1 MQPLIYKERIQRW
14 GFKQSMFV
22 SLIFHGVVIF
32 GVSFVV
38 IQQPWKFNEEVIV
51 NIRFANGEFDMRG
64 SSNNGLDLLQ
74 KNNQQVAMVSK
85 DSSSQDQSQ
94 LSVRRLESNSTL
106 ESYETIYLN
115 AWQRKVETAGY
126 YEISRKDIIQGNF
139 KVQIRSIIDSVG
151 NLIGVDILKS
161 SGNSSIDALA
171 LKILQQSAPFEPFPQ
186 DMAVNYQ
193 QLEIIRDWNF
203 TILSNANT
211 SF

>member
-51 NIRFANGEFDMRG
+51 NIRFANGEFDMRC

-126 YEISRKDIIQGNF
+126 YEISRKDITQGNF
-139 KVQIRSIIDSVG
+139 KVQIRSIIDSMG
-151 NLIGVDILKS
+151 NLIGADILKS
-161 SGNSSIDALA
+161 SGNSSMDALA
-171 LKILQQSAPFEPFPQ
+171 LKILQQSAPFQPFPQ

-203 TILSNANT
+203 TNS
-211 SF
+211 

>member
-74 KNNQQVAMVSK
+74 KNYQQVAMVSK

-126 YEISRKDIIQGNF
+126 YEISRKDITQGNF
-139 KVQIRSIIDSVG
+139 KVQIRSIIDSMG
-151 NLIGVDILKS
+151 NLIGADILKS
-161 SGNSSIDALA
+161 SGNSSMDALA
-171 LKILQQSAPFEPFPQ
+171 LKILQQSAPFQPFPQ

-203 TILSNANT
+203 TNS
-211 SF
+211 

>member
-22 SLIFHGVVIF
+22 TLIFHGVVIF

-126 YEISRKDIIQGNF
+126 YEISRKDITQGNF
-139 KVQIRSIIDSVG
+139 KVQIRSIIDSMG
-151 NLIGVDILKS
+151 NLIGADILKS
-161 SGNSSIDALA
+161 SGNSSMDALA
-171 LKILQQSAPFEPFPQ
+171 LKILQQSAPFQPFPQ

-203 TILSNANT
+203 TNS
-211 SF
+211 

>member
-14 GFKQSMFV
+14 GFKQSMLV

-32 GVSFVV
+32 GISFVV
-38 IQQPWKFNEEVIV
+38 LQQPWEFNEEVIV
-51 NIRFANGEFDMRG
+51 NIRFANEEFDMQG
-64 SSNNGLDLLQ
+64 SSNNGLDSFQ
-74 KNNQQVAMVSK
+74 KNNQQVAMISK

-94 LSVRRLESNSTL
+94 FSVRRLESNSTL

-115 AWQRKVETAGY
+115 AWQRRVETAGY

-139 KVQIRSIIDSVG
+139 KVQIRTIIDSMG
-151 NLIGVDILKS
+151 NLIGADILKS
-161 SGNSSIDALA
+161 SGDSSMDALA

-203 TILSNANT
+203 TNS
-211 SF
+211 

>member
-14 GFKQSMFV
+14 GFKQSMLV

-32 GVSFVV
+32 GISFVV
-38 IQQPWKFNEEVIV
+38 MQQPWEFNEEVIV
-51 NIRFANGEFDMRG
+51 NIRFANEEFDMQG
-64 SSNNGLDLLQ
+64 SSNNGLDSLQ
-74 KNNQQVAMVSK
+74 KNNQQVAIVSK

-94 LSVRRLESNSTL
+94 FSVRRLESNSTL

-126 YEISRKDIIQGNF
+126 YEISRKNMTQGNF
-139 KVQIRSIIDSVG
+139 KVQIRSIIDSMG
-151 NLIGVDILKS
+151 NLIGAEILKS
-161 SGNSSIDALA
+161 SGNLSMDALA

-186 DMAVNYQ
+186 DMAANYQ

-203 TILSNANT
+203 TNS
-211 SF
+211 

>member
-32 GVSFVV
+32 GISFVV
-38 IQQPWKFNEEVIV
+38 MQQPWEFNEEVIV
-51 NIRFANGEFDMRG
+51 NIRFANEEFDMQG
-64 SSNNGLDLLQ
+64 SSNNSLDSLQ
-74 KNNQQVAMVSK
+74 NNNQQVAMVSK
-85 DSSSQDQSQ
+85 DSSSQDQSKF
-94 LSVRRLESNSTL
+94 SVRRLESNSTL

-126 YEISRKDIIQGNF
+126 YEISRKDITQGNF
-139 KVQIRSIIDSVG
+139 KVQIRSIIDSMG
-151 NLIGVDILKS
+151 NLIGADILKS
-161 SGNSSIDALA
+161 SGNSSMDALA

-203 TILSNANT
+203 TNS
-211 SF
+211 

>member
-64 SSNNGLDLLQ
+64 SSINGLDLLQ

-126 YEISRKDIIQGNF
+126 YEISRKDITQGNF
-139 KVQIRSIIDSVG
+139 KVQIRSIIDSMG
-151 NLIGVDILKS
+151 NLIGADILKS
-161 SGNSSIDALA
+161 SGNSSMDALA
-171 LKILQQSAPFEPFPQ
+171 LKILQQSAPFQPFPQ

-203 TILSNANT
+203 TNS
-211 SF
+211 

>member
-14 GFKQSMFV
+14 GFKQSMLV

-32 GVSFVV
+32 GIGFVV
-38 IQQPWKFNEEVIV
+38 IQKPWEFNEEVIV
-51 NIRFANGEFDMRG
+51 NIRFANEEFDMQG
-64 SSNNGLDLLQ
+64 SSNNGLDSLQ
-74 KNNQQVAMVSK
+74 KNNQQVAMVLK

-94 LSVRRLESNSTL
+94 FSVRRLESNSTL

-203 TILSNANT
+203 TNS
-211 SF
+211 

>member
-74 KNNQQVAMVSK
+74 KNYQQVAMVSK

-126 YEISRKDIIQGNF
+126 YEISRKDITQGNF
-139 KVQIRSIIDSVG
+139 KVQIRSIIDSMW
-151 NLIGVDILKS
+151 NLIGADILKS
-161 SGNSSIDALA
+161 SGNSSMDALA
-171 LKILQQSAPFEPFPQ
+171 LKILQQSAPFQPFPQ

-203 TILSNANT
+203 TNS
-211 SF
+211 

>member
-1 MQPLIYKERIQRW
+1 MQSLIYKGRIQRW

-32 GVSFVV
+32 GISFVV
-38 IQQPWKFNEEVIV
+38 IQQPWEFNEEVIV
-51 NIRFANGEFDMRG
+51 NIRFANGEFDMPG
-64 SSNNGLDLLQ
+64 SSNNGLDSLQ

-94 LSVRRLESNSTL
+94 FSVRRLESNSTL

-126 YEISRKDIIQGNF
+126 YEISRKDITQGNF
-139 KVQIRSIIDSVG
+139 KLQIRSIIDSMG
-151 NLIGVDILKS
+151 NLIGADILKS
-161 SGNSSIDALA
+161 SGNSSMDALA

-203 TILSNANT
+203 TNS
-211 SF
+211 

>member
-32 GVSFVV
+32 GISFVV
-38 IQQPWKFNEEVIV
+38 IQQPWEFNEEVIV
-51 NIRFANGEFDMRG
+51 NIRFANGEFDMPG
-64 SSNNGLDLLQ
+64 SSNNGLDSLQ

-94 LSVRRLESNSTL
+94 FSVRRLESNSTL

-126 YEISRKDIIQGNF
+126 YEISRKDITQGNF
-139 KVQIRSIIDSVG
+139 KLQIRSIIDSMG
-151 NLIGVDILKS
+151 NLIGADILKS
-161 SGNSSIDALA
+161 SGNSSMDALA

-203 TILSNANT
+203 TNS
-211 SF
+211 

>member
-1 MQPLIYKERIQRW
+1 MQPLIYKERIHRW
-14 GFKQSMFV
+14 GFKQSMLV

-32 GVSFVV
+32 GISFVV
-38 IQQPWKFNEEVIV
+38 IQQSWEFNEEVIV
-51 NIRFANGEFDMRG
+51 NIRFANEEFDMQG
-64 SSNNGLDLLQ
+64 SSNNGLDELQ

-94 LSVRRLESNSTL
+94 FSVRRLESNSTL

-115 AWQRKVETAGY
+115 AWQRRVETAGY

-139 KVQIRSIIDSVG
+139 KVQIRSIIDSMG
-151 NLIGVDILKS
+151 NLIGADILKS
-161 SGNSSIDALA
+161 SGNSSMDALA
-171 LKILQQSAPFEPFPQ
+171 LKILKQSAPFEPFPQ

-203 TILSNANT
+203 TNS
-211 SF
+211 

>member
-1 MQPLIYKERIQRW
+1 MQPLIYKERIHRW
-14 GFKQSMFV
+14 GFKQSMLV

-32 GVSFVV
+32 GISFVV
-38 IQQPWKFNEEVIV
+38 IQQSWEFNEEVIV
-51 NIRFANGEFDMRG
+51 NIRFANEEFDMQG
-64 SSNNGLDLLQ
+64 SSNNGLDELQ

-94 LSVRRLESNSTL
+94 FSVRRLESNSTL

-115 AWQRKVETAGY
+115 AWQRRVETAGY

-203 TILSNANT
+203 TNS
-211 SF
+211 

>member
-64 SSNNGLDLLQ
+64 SYNNGLDLLQ

-126 YEISRKDIIQGNF
+126 YEISRKDITQGNF
-139 KVQIRSIIDSVG
+139 KVQIRSIIDSMG
-151 NLIGVDILKS
+151 NLIGADILKS
-161 SGNSSIDALA
+161 SGNSSMDALA

-203 TILSNANT
+203 TNS
-211 SF
+211 

>member
-22 SLIFHGVVIF
+22 SLIFHGLVIF

-64 SSNNGLDLLQ
+64 SSINGLDLLQ

-126 YEISRKDIIQGNF
+126 YEISRKDITQGNF
-139 KVQIRSIIDSVG
+139 KVQIRSIIDSMG
-151 NLIGVDILKS
+151 NLIGADILKS
-161 SGNSSIDALA
+161 SGNSSMDALA
-171 LKILQQSAPFEPFPQ
+171 LKILQQSAPFQPFPQ

-203 TILSNANT
+203 TNS
-211 SF
+211 

>member
-32 GVSFVV
+32 GISFVV
-38 IQQPWKFNEEVIV
+38 MQQPWEFNEEVIV
-51 NIRFANGEFDMRG
+51 NIRFANEEFDMQG
-64 SSNNGLDLLQ
+64 SSNNGLDSLQ
-74 KNNQQVAMVSK
+74 KNNQQVAMVLK

-94 LSVRRLESNSTL
+94 FSVRRLESNSTL

-126 YEISRKDIIQGNF
+126 YEISRKDITQGNF
-139 KVQIRSIIDSVG
+139 KVQIRSIIDSMG
-151 NLIGVDILKS
+151 NLIGADILKS
-161 SGNSSIDALA
+161 SGNSSMDALA

-186 DMAVNYQ
+186 DMANNYQ

-203 TILSNANT
+203 TNS
-211 SF
+211 

>member
-126 YEISRKDIIQGNF
+126 YEISRKDITQGNF
-139 KVQIRSIIDSVG
+139 KVQIRSIIDSMG
-151 NLIGVDILKS
+151 NLIGADILKS
-161 SGNSSIDALA
+161 SGNSSMDALA
-171 LKILQQSAPFEPFPQ
+171 LKILQQSAPFQPFPQ

-203 TILSNANT
+203 TNSL
-211 SF
+211 

>member
-139 KVQIRSIIDSVG
+139 KVQIRSIIDSMG
-151 NLIGVDILKS
+151 NLIGADILKS
-161 SGNSSIDALA
+161 SGNLSMDALA
-171 LKILQQSAPFEPFPQ
+171 LKILKH
-186 DMAVNYQ
+186 
-193 QLEIIRDWNF
+193 
-203 TILSNANT
+203 LSE
-211 SF
+211 S

>member
-32 GVSFVV
+32 GISFVV
-38 IQQPWKFNEEVIV
+38 IQQPWEFNEEVIV
-51 NIRFANGEFDMRG
+51 NIRFANGEFDMPG
-64 SSNNGLDLLQ
+64 SSNNGLDSLQ

-94 LSVRRLESNSTL
+94 FSVRRLESNSTL
-106 ESYETIYLN
+106 ESYETVYLN

-126 YEISRKDIIQGNF
+126 YEISRKDITQGNF
-139 KVQIRSIIDSVG
+139 KLQIRSIIDSMG
-151 NLIGVDILKS
+151 NLIGADILKS
-161 SGNSSIDALA
+161 SGNSSMDALA

-203 TILSNANT
+203 TNS
-211 SF
+211 